1 MSFAIISIILNTVEF
16 KIFTV
21 NKIGLVVLALTL
33 LSSSVAAI
41 VLPQSV
47 NAQLMQQNIQ
57 QTVYQLRQIFIGWEQ
72 QLAQSSPQERQDL
85 ISRWQQGTFNRLVQE
100 DPQTRFSEIRLLE
113 QSMSPQ
119 LAQLILYP
127 VLSQLNQSNGISNN
141 SGNVP
146 SQPTSSPTGRSAPE
160 QQAYNLGYQDGYHSG
175 TTAKPS
181 ICMILGP
188 TMPSLDSNCALEQ
201 QFPQAYSAG
210 FQAGITAAGNAI
222 HEGKVPPPPIG
233 QTGGSSSKFNPY
245 GTFDYCLANP
255 DTEANCEAQRR
266 SNR

>member
-1 MSFAIISIILNTVEF
+1 M
-16 KIFTV
+16 
-21 NKIGLVVLALTL
+21 NKTGLVVLALTL

-41 VLPQSV
+41 VFPQSI
-47 NAQLMQQNIQ
+47 NAQLMQQRNLQQNI
-57 QTVYQLRQIFIGWEQ
+57 YLLRQIFIGWEQ

-85 ISRWQQGTFNRLVQE
+85 ISSWQQGEFNRLVQE
-100 DPQTRFSEIRLLE
+100 DPQTRLSEINLL
-113 QSMSPQ
+113 QQTMSPQ

-127 VLSQLNQSNGISNN
+127 VLSQLAQSNGISNN
-141 SGNVP
+141 SGNLP
-146 SQPTSSPTGRSAPE
+146 SNPTSSPTGLSAPE

-181 ICMILGP
+181 ICMILG
-188 TMPSLDSNCALEQ
+188 TSMPSLDSDCALEQ
-201 QFPQAYSAG
+201 QFQQAYSAG
-210 FQAGITAAGNAI
+210 FQAGITAAGNSI
-222 HEGKVPPPPIG
+222 HQGKVPPHPIG

-255 DTEANCEAQRR
+255 DTESNCEAQRR